1 MYKQF
6 RFEGEIHASLECVPL
21 TVRRK
26 LDLAQ
31 LKISLEGWQALTR
44 AERLA
49 LCHLAVDSAAEI
61 EIYRE
66 VLRGFCARAAVPLKE
81 LNDPEAAARSWNA
94 PEAPARLAQR
104 AQELSARLDGGTWRA
119 LDEESRYA
127 LVKLSDPKRNPAKLA
142 AACVELGLIE
152 GPAPELSPDVAVC
165 KPA

>member
-6 RFEGEIHASLECVPL
+6 RFEADIHTSLDCVPL

-31 LKISLEGWQALTR
+31 LKISLQGWQALTR

-49 LCHLAVDSAAEI
+49 LCHLPAESDADI

-66 VLRGFCARAAVPLKE
+66 VLAGLCARAGVALAPLH
-81 LNDPEAAARSWNA
+81 DADAAARSWNA
-94 PEAPARLAQR
+94 ASVPERLGARLR
-104 AQELSARLDGGTWRA
+104 ELGVSLDDGRWRA

-127 LVKLSDPKRNPAKLA
+127 LLKLA
-142 AACVELGLIE
+142 DPNKHKEKLHAACVELGLL
-152 GPAPELSPDVAVC
+152 AN
-165 KPA
+165 